1 MFTRAFFH
9 SAHYVLADS
18 SSLVTA
24 SQTGS
29 SSILD
34 CLLKASPMDLS
45 LPSIGR
51 RYKFCLYKSYF
62 YPGFP
67 VDTVSLTRLTRPTL
81 YHFKDLSPPFIRGKK
96 C

>member
-1 MFTRAFFH
+1 MVFTRAFFH
-9 SAHYVLADS
+9 SAHYILAVS
-18 SSLVTA
+18 SSIVTA

-62 YPGFP
+62 CPGFP

-81 YHFKDLSPPFIRGKK
+81 YHSKDLFTTFL
-96 C
+96 

>member
-1 MFTRAFFH
+1 MRLFWDISGVVLFPALGSVHTLQPDFKGGDIVFTRAFFH

-18 SSLVTA
+18 SSIVTA

-29 SSILD
+29 TSILD

-51 RYKFCLYKSYF
+51 RYKFCL
-62 YPGFP
+62 
-67 VDTVSLTRLTRPTL
+67 
-81 YHFKDLSPPFIRGKK
+81 
-96 C
+96 